1 MSAADLAQWVSRRFQ
16 AVLFDFD
23 GTLVNSTSAVERSW
37 RQWVHEF
44 GVEAAALRHGVPVIE
59 TVNAVI
65 DPDRRP
71 EALARIRQLELGATD
86 GIVLAPGGRDAL
98 AGLDDHTCAIVTS
111 CDRDLFEKRCGLFE
125 GLAVPSVT
133 ITRTD
138 VEHGKPDPEPW
149 FAAAEQLHVDPRECL
164 VVEDSDAGLVSGKAA
179 GCATL
184 GLLTTLPIER
194 IHADVVVPDLSQ
206 VQFVRDETGV
216 MVRPR

>member
-1 MSAADLAQWVSRRFQ
+1 M
-16 AVLFDFD
+16 
-23 GTLVNSTSAVERSW
+23 
-37 RQWVHEF
+37 
-44 GVEAAALRHGVPVIE
+44 
-59 TVNAVI
+59 
-65 DPDRRP
+65 
-71 EALARIRQLELGATD
+71 GATD

-111 CDRDLFEKRCGLFE
+111 CDRDLFEKRRGLFE

-149 FAAAEQLHVDPRECL
+149 LAAAEQLHVDPRECL
-164 VVEDSDAGLVSGKAA
+164 VVEDSEAGLVSGKAA

>member
-44 GVEAAALRHGVPVIE
+44 GVEAAALHHGVPVIE

-86 GIVLAPGGRDAL
+86 GIVLAPGGRDAV
-98 AGLDDHTCAIVTS
+98 AGLDDRTCAIVTS

-149 FAAAEQLHVDPRECL
+149 LAAAERLHVDPRECL
-164 VVEDSDAGLVSGKAA
+164 VVEDSEAGLVSGKAA